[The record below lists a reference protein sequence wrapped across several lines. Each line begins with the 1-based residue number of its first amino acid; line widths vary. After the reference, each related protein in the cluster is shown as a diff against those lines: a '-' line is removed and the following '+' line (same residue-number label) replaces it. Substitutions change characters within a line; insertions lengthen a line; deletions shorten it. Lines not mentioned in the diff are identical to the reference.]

1 MASKLDMRRRKL
13 LLPKG
18 ISKSTDAT
26 FTSTG
31 DVYSVDPGNA
41 TATVNVRGGVVTLPA
56 VADRYTGDSLARILH
71 DPFTGRPVSVIGA
84 VFPADPY
91 AVLSVSGVGTGNV
104 TVAMPTGGVLPGGGL
119 YQIPAPAGTFAVGGT
134 AYVLTDEW
142 GLPSYALCNASDPP
156 APPVA
161 PQPAPVA
168 PTTVKATARI
178 VPTWSGSYRT
188 GYGWDDW
195 NASRYGG
202 KSDIYQGNEFGSGT
216 LVGLAIFGSAVKN
229 LGAVSIQKITMAAYK
244 NNDGLSATLV
254 VQDSDYTSHPAGSPS
269 SSGDTA
275 SVHIGPGSWG
285 TLTFTSNMCEA
296 FRTGAAKSLCAVGS
310 NYGGFGGTGHS
321 GSFVLNVSYTKNA

>member
-1 MASKLDMRRRKL
+1 MASKLDMRRRRL

-18 ISKSTDAT
+18 ISKTTDAT

-31 DVYSVDPGNA
+31 DVYSVDPING

-56 VADRYTGDSLARILH
+56 VADRYSGDSLARVLH

-91 AVLSVSGVGTGNV
+91 TVLTISAVGTGNI
-104 TVAMPTGGVLPGGGL
+104 TVSVPSGGVLPGNSV
-119 YQIPAPAGTFAVGGT
+119 QVPAPAGTYSVGGT

-142 GLPSYALCNASDPP
+142 GMPSYALCNASDP
-156 APPVA
+156 APPVVA
-161 PQPAPVA
+161 PKPPPSA
-168 PTTVKATARI
+168 PTTVTATARI

-188 GYGWDDW
+188 GFGWNDW
-195 NASRYGG
+195 NTSRYGG
-202 KSDIYQGNEFGSGT
+202 VSDIYQGNEFGSGVM
-216 LVGLAIFGSAVKN
+216 VGLAIYGSAVKN
-229 LGAVSIQKITMAAYK
+229 LGAVSIQKITLSAYK

-254 VQDSDYTSHPAGSPS
+254 VQDSDYTSKPGGSPS

-275 SVHIGPGSWG
+275 SVHISPGGWG